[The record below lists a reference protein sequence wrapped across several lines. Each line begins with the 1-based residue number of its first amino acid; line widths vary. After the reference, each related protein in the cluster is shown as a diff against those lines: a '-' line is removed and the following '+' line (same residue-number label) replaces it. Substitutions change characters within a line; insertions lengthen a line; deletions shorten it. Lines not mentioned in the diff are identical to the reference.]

1 MINWLHT
8 NEPEALLGELGSLG
22 IHWYGLLIALG
33 IVAGYLFV
41 SSLVKK
47 YKININLD
55 LLLIYLFVCGLIGG
69 RLYYVLYAWPFYQDN
84 LLDIFKVW
92 EGGLALHGDLIGG
105 AVGLALFSWRKKF
118 KFIKLADILV
128 PGVALAQAIGRWGNY
143 FNQELF
149 GSPTNLPWGIPI
161 KESLRPEAFVN
172 SSYFHPV
179 FLYESIANFFIFL
192 ILFAWHQVSLKK
204 KKLPNGFIFTFYIFI
219 YSSVRFGLE
228 FLRQDYSP
236 FVGGFRWFQLM
247 SLIAIIISGIVL
259 ILFGIKIFKKD
270 KINTDVN

>member
-8 NEPEALLGELGSLG
+8 NEPEAILGKLGG
-22 IHWYGLLIALG
+22 FEIHWYGLLIALG

-41 SSLVKK
+41 SALIKK

-55 LLLIYLFVCGLIGG
+55 LLLIYLFICGLIGG
-69 RLYYVLYAWPFYQDN
+69 RLYYVLYAWPLYQDN

-105 AVGLALFSWRKKF
+105 AIGLALFSWRYKF
-118 KFIKLADILV
+118 KFLKLADILV

-149 GSPTNLPWGIPI
+149 GSPTTLPWGIPI
-161 KESLRPEAFVN
+161 KESLRPAAYQASV
-172 SSYFHPV
+172 YFHPV

-192 ILFAWHQVSLKK
+192 TLFAWHQFSLKK

-219 YSSVRFGLE
+219 YSSVRFSLE

-247 SLIAIIISGIVL
+247 SLIAIIISGG
-259 ILFGIKIFKKD
+259 ILLGYGVKMYKSSK
-270 KINTDVN
+270 